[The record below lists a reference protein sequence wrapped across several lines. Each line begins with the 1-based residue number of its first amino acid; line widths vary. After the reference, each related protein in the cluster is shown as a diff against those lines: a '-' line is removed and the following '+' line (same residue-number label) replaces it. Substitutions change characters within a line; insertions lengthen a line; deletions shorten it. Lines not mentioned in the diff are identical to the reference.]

1 MRTLSIIIPLYNE
14 APNLAELM
22 RRLPDAVDALPDT
35 ACEFV
40 FVDDHSLDDT
50 FVLLQKFAADDP
62 RIRLLR
68 LARNCGSHTAIFAG
82 LMHATGDVVCVLPA
96 DLQTPPEI
104 ITDMLAKFDEGYKT
118 VWAYRRSR
126 NGTNGHLFFPQLYYR
141 LMEKV
146 ILPGRWNKGADVFLV
161 DRQVVR
167 AIRQHWQADS
177 NLFALIAWL
186 NMQPAAIGYDQAAR
200 HAGKS
205 KWSSGAKIKL
215 LFDTIFS
222 FSLLPLRFLLLL
234 GLVLITGGIVYL
246 SALPTMNEGLGH
258 LPAAILLLC
267 SGSLLIM
274 AGIVGEYLWRVAR
287 RRANELPFCLEAKI
301 GFPEK

>member
-1 MRTLSIIIPLYNE
+1 MRTLSIIIPVYNE
-14 APNLAELM
+14 APNIPELM
-22 RRLPDAVDALPDT
+22 RRLPDAIGPLPDT
-35 ACEFV
+35 TCEFL

-50 FVLLQKFAADDP
+50 FSLLQQYAADDR

-68 LARNCGSHTAIFAG
+68 LDRNCGSHTAIYAG
-82 LMHATGDVVCVLPA
+82 LLHAAGDVVCVLPA

-104 ITDMLAKFDEGYKT
+104 IPEMLAKFDEGYKT

-126 NGTNGHLFFPQLYYR
+126 NGTNGSLFFPQLYYR
-141 LMEKV
+141 LMERV
-146 ILPGRWNKGADVFLV
+146 ILPDRWNKGADVFLV

-205 KWSSGAKIKL
+205 KWSAGAKIKL
-215 LFDTIFS
+215 LMDTVFS
-222 FSLLPLRFLLLL
+222 FSLLPLRLLLLL
-234 GLVLITGGIVYL
+234 GLCLVIGGIVYL

-258 LPAAILLLC
+258 LPAAIFMLC

-274 AGIVGEYLWRVAR
+274 AGIVGEYAWRVVR
-287 RRANELPFCLEAKI
+287 RRGNNPPFCLEAKT
-301 GFPEK
+301 GFPEE